1 MIIDVNFHLILQTVG
16 LELRKASRRK
26 TAKEDW
32 QAILER
38 GKSGGGGGGGG
49 RAEMAAL
56 VEEAEV
62 RVVEVAA
69 WVNK

>member
-38 GKSGGGGGGGG
+38 RKSGGGGGG

-69 WVNK
+69 WVNKW

>member
-1 MIIDVNFHLILQTVG
+1 MIVKIYFHLTLRTVG
-16 LELRKASRRK
+16 LALRKASRRK

-32 QAILER
+32 QSILER
-38 GKSGGGGGGGG
+38 RKRGGGGGGGG

-62 RVVEVAA
+62 KVVEVAG
-69 WVNK
+69 VNKR